1 MPAKDIFHDIVKI
14 ALQKEKWEI
23 TDDPLRLKWGIREL
37 FVDLGAK
44 KLLIAQKGEI
54 KIAVEIKSFIGR
66 SPMNELENALGQY
79 ILYRNILEETEKE
92 RKIYLAIRK
101 STYDEVFSEP
111 IGVLAVQK
119 NNLRLLIFDDEK
131 EEIVQWI
138 N

>member
-1 MPAKDIFHDIVKI
+1 
-14 ALQKEKWEI
+14 
-23 TDDPLRLKWGIREL
+23 
-37 FVDLGAK
+37 
-44 KLLIAQKGEI
+44 
-54 KIAVEIKSFIGR
+54 
-66 SPMNELENALGQY
+66 MNELENALGQY

>member
-1 MPAKDIFHDIVKI
+1 MPAKDIFHDVVKT
-14 ALQKEKWEI
+14 ALQKEQWEI

-131 EEIVQWI
+131 EEIVQ
-138 N
+138 